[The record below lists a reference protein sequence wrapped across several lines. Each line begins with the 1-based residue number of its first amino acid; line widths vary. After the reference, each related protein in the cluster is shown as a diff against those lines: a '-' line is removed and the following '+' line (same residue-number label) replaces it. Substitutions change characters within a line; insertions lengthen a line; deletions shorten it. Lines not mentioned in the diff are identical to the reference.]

1 MVEILG
7 IVLLVILFAPFLK
20 DQKYKE
26 MQRQKDMRRAMTKLQ
41 EKYRHDTL

>member
-7 IVLLVILFAPFLK
+7 IVLVVILVAPFFRE
-20 DQKYKE
+20 QKYKE

-41 EKYRHDTL
+41 EKYRHNSL